1 MTMNK
6 LAIAIV
12 LGGLVSLTACKKEE
26 GSGGTSAITG
36 TVQGRT
42 YSSSGGG
49 DAEQEVTQIILPDG
63 SDINDA
69 EYVLL
74 NTPTG
79 GNLYY
84 VWFKWNNGVQPD
96 LNLSGRIGIQVTY
109 DFTESNATVATNT
122 LAALT
127 ASASAD
133 FTFSLNNDILT
144 ITNIATGEVPDADEL
159 SSNILLDVQNQGKGL
174 TAGSTSYSE
183 GPMVDERVYLI
194 YGDEGYYS
202 ESVRTDAEGNY
213 RFTGLNRGN
222 YSVYAFT
229 EDTLN
234 LGGTLTQVETTVTI
248 TDKKEIVVAS
258 DLFIYQ

>member
-1 MTMNK
+1 MNK
-6 LAIAIV
+6 IAIAIV
-12 LGGLVSLTACKKEE
+12 LGGLVSLTACKKEA

-36 TVQGRT
+36 TVEGRT
-42 YSSSGGG
+42 YSNGGSGE
-49 DAEQEVTQIILPDG
+49 AEQEVTQIILPDG

-69 EYVLL
+69 EYILL
-74 NTPTG
+74 NTPNG
-79 GNLYY
+79 GTLYY
-84 VWFKWNNGVQPD
+84 VWFKWTSGVQPD
-96 LNLSGRIGIQVTY
+96 PNLSGRTGIQVTY
-109 DFTESNATVATNT
+109 DFTESNTTVAANV

-133 FTFSLNNDILT
+133 FTFSLNNDILS

-159 SSNILLDVQNQGKGL
+159 SSNILIDIQNQGKGL
-174 TAGSTSYSE
+174 TAGSTSFTE
-183 GPMVDERVYLI
+183 GPMVDERVYLV

-202 ESVRTDAEGNY
+202 ESVRTDAEGNF

-222 YSVYAFT
+222 YTVYAFT

-234 LGGTLTQVETTVTI
+234 LGGTLTQVETAVEI
-248 TDKKEIVVAS
+248 ANKKEVVVAP